1 MSDDIQNNE
10 DFDPELTQGE
20 GQEDGVTRIT
30 KVSGMYED
38 YFLDYASYVILERA
52 VPALNDGLKPVQR
65 RLLHAMKDMDDG
77 RYHKVANIIGQ
88 TMRFHPHGDA
98 SIGDALVQMGQKD
111 LLIDCQGNWGNILTG
126 DGAAAPRYIE
136 ARLTKF
142 ALHVAYSPK
151 VTEWQLSYDGRAN
164 EPLHLPM
171 KFPMLLAMGVEG
183 IAVGLS
189 TKILPH
195 NFNEL
200 VDASVKILQ
209 GKSVRLVSDFPTGG
223 MADFSNYNDG
233 VRGSRVRVRAK
244 ISQQDKNTLVISEIP
259 YSTTTQSLI
268 DSILKANDKGK
279 IKIKKIE
286 DNTAENVEILV
297 HLPAGISPD
306 KTIDALY
313 AFTNCEVCIA
323 PLACSI
329 HQDTPLFIGVREVM
343 KRSTIATREV
353 LKAELEI
360 KLSELQ
366 EQWHFASLERI
377 FIENKIYRDI
387 EEAETWEQVIEF
399 IRKGLTPHIQH
410 LMREVTDED
419 IARLTEIKIKRISK
433 FDSDKANDKILE
445 LEGKIE
451 AVKHDLAHLT
461 DFAIN
466 YFKDLK
472 ERFGKGRERKTEI
485 ATFDSVEAAKV
496 VIRNQKLY
504 VNREEGFV
512 GYGMKRDE
520 YVCDCSDIDDVIVI
534 RKDGKFS
541 VSKVKDKAFFGK
553 DIEYVAVWKKG
564 DERTVY
570 NVIYLNGASKVSY
583 VKRFSVTSITRDREY
598 DITQG
603 SKGSQ
608 LLYFTANPNGEAE
621 VVTVM
626 LRQLAKLKK
635 LKFDLDFADIAVK
648 GRASKGNIAT
658 KFSVKRIELKER
670 GESTLEAR
678 KVWFDTTVQRLNS
691 DGRGRLLGSF
701 KGEDRIL
708 IGDKNG
714 TLKVVV
720 PELTLHFDPDMLYLE
735 KLEEDRPI
743 SAVYFDGEKDRYFV
757 KRFLWEG
764 GDKEENIITAHPK
777 SELVFLCN
785 ASLPRIEMVY
795 RKQKGAEK
803 DPEEVLLSEFISVKG
818 IKAKGNQ
825 LTTDTLNKIV
835 GLEPLDEPEV
845 AVEELPDIAPAG
857 PSVEEPEAEVQKTE
871 PSTEPQESTAEVEK
885 KTEIKESVPKPEPP
899 KQNKGSYSA
908 DDEAP
913 QITLDF

>member
-20 GQEDGVTRIT
+20 VQEDGVTRIT

-151 VTEWQLSYDGRAN
+151 VTTWQLSYDGRAN

-195 NFNEL
+195 NFIEL
-200 VDASVKILQ
+200 IDASIKVLQEKSFKILP
-209 GKSVRLVSDFPTGG
+209 DFPTGG
-223 MADFSNYNDG
+223 IADFTNYNDG
-233 VRGSRVRVRAK
+233 ERGSRVRVRAR
-244 ISQQDKNTLVISEIP
+244 ISQLDKSTLVITEIP
-259 YSTTTQSLI
+259 FSTTTSSLI
-268 DSILKANDKGK
+268 DSVLKANDKGK

-286 DNTAENVEILV
+286 DNTAENVEILI
-297 HLPAGISPD
+297 HLPPGISPD

-313 AFTNCEVCIA
+313 AFTNCEVSIA

-329 HQDTPLFIGVREVM
+329 HEDTPLFIGVREVLR
-343 KRSTIATREV
+343 RSTEATKGI

-360 KLSELQ
+360 RLSELQ

-399 IRKGLTPHIQH
+399 IRKGLSPHIQH

-570 NVIYLNGASKVSY
+570 NVIYLDGASKVSY

-777 SELVFLCN
+777 SELVFLSN

-795 RKQKGAEK
+795 RKQKGVEK
-803 DPEEVLLSEFISVKG
+803 EPEEVLLSEFISVKG

-825 LTTDTLNKIV
+825 LTSDTLNKVV
-835 GLEPLDEPEV
+835 GLEPLEEPEV
-845 AVEELPDIAPAG
+845 EVDELPEITPDGPVQEHQPDTVEEKEI
-857 PSVEEPEAEVQKTE
+857 SVESSESKPAD
-871 PSTEPQESTAEVEK
+871 SQEKVVEK
-885 KTEIKESVPKPEPP
+885 PEITKEPR
-899 KQNKGSYSA
+899 KGSYGA
-908 DDEAP
+908 DDQAP

>member
-1 MSDDIQNNE
+1 MSENNINDE
-10 DFDPELTQGE
+10 LDPELGALPEDE
-20 GQEDGVTRIT
+20 GTRIT
-30 KVSGMYED
+30 QVSGMYKD

-65 RLLHAMKDMDDG
+65 RLLHAMKEMDDG

-98 SIGDALVQMGQKD
+98 SIGDALVQMGQKE
-111 LLIDCQGNWGNILTG
+111 LLIDTQGNWGNILTG

-200 VDASVKILQ
+200 VDASIKVLQ
-209 GKSVRLVSDFPTGG
+209 EKSFKLVPDFPTGG
-223 MADFSNYNDG
+223 IADFSNYNDG
-233 VRGSRVRVRAK
+233 LRGSRVRVRAR
-244 ISQQDKNTLVISEIP
+244 ISQLDKNTLVITEIP
-259 YSTTTQSLI
+259 FSTTTQTLI
-268 DSILKANDKGK
+268 DSVLKANDKGK

-297 HLPAGISPD
+297 HLPPGISPD

-313 AFTNCEVCIA
+313 AFTSCEVSIA
-323 PLACSI
+323 PLSCSI
-329 HQDTPLFIGVREVM
+329 HEDTPLFLGVRDIL
-343 KRSTIATREV
+343 KRSTEATKGI

-377 FIENKIYRDI
+377 FIEHKIYRDI

-399 IRKGLTPHIQH
+399 IHKGLQPHIGH
-410 LMREVTDED
+410 LMREITEED
-419 IARLTEIKIKRISK
+419 IVRLTEIRIKRISK

-451 AVKHDLAHLT
+451 AVKYDLDHLV

-472 ERFGKGRERKTEI
+472 ERFGKGRERKTEM
-485 ATFDSVEAAKV
+485 AAFDSVEAAKV
-496 VIRNQKLY
+496 VIQNQKLY

-534 RKDGKFS
+534 RRDGKYS

-553 DIEYVAVWKKG
+553 DIIHVSVWKKG

-570 NVIYLNGASKVSY
+570 NTIYTDGASKVSF
-583 VKRFSVTSITRDREY
+583 VKRFAVTSITRDREY

-603 SKGSQ
+603 TKGSDVI
-608 LLYFTANPNGEAE
+608 YFTANPNGEAE
-621 VVTVM
+621 VVTVL

-635 LKFDLDFADIAVK
+635 LKFDLDFAQIAVK
-648 GRASKGNIAT
+648 GRSSKGNITT
-658 KFSVKRIELKER
+658 KFPIKRVELKER

-678 KVWFDTTVQRLNS
+678 KVWFDPTVQRLNA
-691 DGRGRLLGSF
+691 DERGELLGSF
-701 KGEDRIL
+701 RGEDRLL
-708 IGDKNG
+708 IGLKNG

-720 PELTLHFDPDMLYLE
+720 PELTLHFDPEMIFLK
-735 KLEEDRPI
+735 KLEERPI
-743 SAVYFDGEKDRYFV
+743 TAVYFDGEKDRYFV
-757 KRFLWEG
+757 KRFDWEG

-777 SELVFLCN
+777 SELVFLSN
-785 ASLPRIEMVY
+785 DTYPRIELDF
-795 RKQKGAEK
+795 RKVKGKEREN
-803 DPEEVLLSEFISVKG
+803 EEVDLAEFIAVKG

-825 LTTDTLNKIV
+825 LTTETLNKVIA
-835 GLEPLDEPEV
+835 LESLPEPEL
-845 AVEELPDIAPAG
+845 EELDDDDIDHDGDDQGAGNEGSETSQPTSESAERTTPAP
-857 PSVEEPEAEVQKTE
+857 S
-871 PSTEPQESTAEVEK
+871 ESRGK
-885 KTEIKESVPKPEPP
+885 S
-899 KQNKGSYSA
+899 SYDA
-908 DDEAP
+908 DGMAP

>member
-1 MSDDIQNNE
+1 MSDDIQNPE
-10 DFDPELTQGE
+10 DFDPELTPDTVQEEE
-20 GQEDGVTRIT
+20 GTRIT
-30 KVSGMYED
+30 RVNGMYED

-65 RLLHAMKDMDDG
+65 RLLHAMKEMDDG
-77 RYHKVANIIGQ
+77 RFHKVANIIGQ

-195 NFNEL
+195 NFLEL
-200 VDASVKILQ
+200 IDASIKVLQ
-209 GKSVRLVSDFPTGG
+209 EKSFKLLPDFPTGG
-223 MADFSNYNDG
+223 IADFSNYNDG
-233 VRGSRVRVRAK
+233 ERGSRVRVRAR
-244 ISQQDKNTLVISEIP
+244 ISQLDKNTLVITEIP

-286 DNTAENVEILV
+286 DNTAEKVEILV

-306 KTIDALY
+306 KTIDPLY
-313 AFTNCEVCIA
+313 AFTNCEVSIA

-329 HQDTPLFIGVREVM
+329 HQDTPLFIGVREVL
-343 KRSTIATREV
+343 KRSTMATREV

-377 FIENKIYRDI
+377 FIEHKIYRDI

-399 IRKGLTPHIQH
+399 IRKGLTPHIKH

-419 IARLTEIKIKRISK
+419 IVRLTEIKIKRISK

-445 LEGKIE
+445 LEGKID

-461 DFAIN
+461 EFAIN

-472 ERFGKGRERKTEI
+472 EKFGKGRERKTEI

-520 YVCDCSDIDDVIVI
+520 YIGDCSDIDDIIVF

-564 DERTVY
+564 DDRTVY
-570 NVIYLNGASKVSY
+570 NAIYLDGASKVSY

-603 SKGSQ
+603 NKGSK

-621 VVTVM
+621 VVTVL

-635 LKFDLDFADIAVK
+635 LKFDLDFSDIAVK
-648 GRASKGNIAT
+648 GRGSKGNIAT
-658 KFSVKRIELKER
+658 KFSVKRVELKER

-678 KVWFDTTVQRLNS
+678 KVWFDETVQRLNS
-691 DGRGRLLGSF
+691 DERGRLIGSF

-708 IGDKNG
+708 IAEKNG
-714 TLKVVV
+714 ALKVVV
-720 PELTLHFDPDMLYLE
+720 PELTLHFDPDMIYLE
-735 KLEEDRPI
+735 KLEVDRPL
-743 SAVYFDGEKDRYFV
+743 SAVYFDGEKARYFV

-777 SELVFLCN
+777 SELVYLSN

-803 DPEEVLLSEFISVKG
+803 EPEEVLLSEFISVKG

-857 PSVEEPEAEVQKTE
+857 PSVEEPEAEDQKAE
-871 PSTEPQESTAEVEK
+871 PSAEPKEPTAEVEK
-885 KTEIKESVPKPEPP
+885 KEEIKESVPKPEPP
-899 KQNKGSYSA
+899 KQNTGSYSA

>member
-1 MSDDIQNNE
+1 MSDDIQSPE
-10 DFDPELTQGE
+10 DFDPELTPDTTQEEE
-20 GQEDGVTRIT
+20 GTRIT
-30 KVSGMYED
+30 RVSGMYED

-65 RLLHAMKDMDDG
+65 RLLHAMKEMDDG
-77 RYHKVANIIGQ
+77 RFHKVANIIGQ

-195 NFNEL
+195 NFVEL
-200 VDASVKILQ
+200 IDASIKVLQ
-209 GKSVRLVSDFPTGG
+209 EKSFKLFPDFPTGG
-223 MADFSNYNDG
+223 IADFSNYNDG
-233 VRGSRVRVRAK
+233 ERGSRVRVRAR
-244 ISQQDKNTLVISEIP
+244 ISQLDKNTLVITEIP

-313 AFTNCEVCIA
+313 AFTNCEVSIA

-329 HQDTPLFIGVREVM
+329 YQDTPLFIGVREVL
-343 KRSTIATREV
+343 KRSTMATREV

-377 FIENKIYRDI
+377 FIEHKIYRDI

-399 IRKGLTPHIQH
+399 IRKGLTPHIKH

-419 IARLTEIKIKRISK
+419 IVRLTEIKIKRISK
-433 FDSDKANDKILE
+433 FDSNKANDKILE
-445 LEGKIE
+445 LEGKIH

-461 DFAIN
+461 EFAIN

-472 ERFGKGRERKTEI
+472 EKFGKGRERKTEI

-512 GYGMKRDE
+512 GYGMRRDE
-520 YVCDCSDIDDVIVI
+520 YVCDCSDIDDIIVF
-534 RKDGKFS
+534 RKDGKYS
-541 VSKVKDKAFFGK
+541 VSKVKDKSFFGK

-564 DERTVY
+564 DDRTVY
-570 NVIYLNGASKVSY
+570 NAIYLDGASKVSY

-598 DITQG
+598 DISQGNKG
-603 SKGSQ
+603 SK

-621 VVTVM
+621 VVTVL

-635 LKFDLDFADIAVK
+635 LKFDLNFSEIAVK
-648 GRASKGNIAT
+648 GRGSKGNIAT
-658 KFSVKRIELKER
+658 KFSVKRVELKER

-678 KVWFDTTVQRLNS
+678 KVWFDETVQRLNS
-691 DGRGRLLGSF
+691 DERGRLIGSF

-708 IGDKNG
+708 IAEKNG
-714 TLKVVV
+714 ALKVVV
-720 PELTLHFDPDMLYLE
+720 PELALHFDPDMIYLE
-735 KLEEDRPI
+735 KLEADRPL
-743 SAVYFDGEKDRYFV
+743 SAVYFDGEKSRYFV

-777 SELVFLCN
+777 SELVYLSN
-785 ASLPRIEMVY
+785 ASLPRIEMLY
-795 RKQKGAEK
+795 RKQKGAHK
-803 DPEEVLLSEFISVKG
+803 DPEEVLLSEFISIKG

-845 AVEELPDIAPAG
+845 AVEELPDITPAG
-857 PSVEEPEAEVQKTE
+857 PSVEKPEVDIQDAESIEEKQELVAEVPKKDE
-871 PSTEPQESTAEVEK
+871 KKESPPKSEPQ
-885 KTEIKESVPKPEPP
+885 KE
-899 KQNKGSYSA
+899 NKGSYSA

>member
-1 MSDDIQNNE
+1 MSE
-10 DFDPELTQGE
+10 ELDPQMDGPSPEMQSDQVHEE
-20 GQEDGVTRIT
+20 GTRIT
-30 KVSGMYED
+30 RVSGMYED

-65 RLLHAMKDMDDG
+65 RLLHAMKEMDDG

-151 VTEWQLSYDGRAN
+151 VTDWQLSYDGRAN

-200 VDASVKILQ
+200 IDASVKVLQ
-209 GKSVRLVSDFPTGG
+209 GKSFKLVPDFPTGG
-223 MADFSNYNDG
+223 QADFSNYQG
-233 VRGSRVRVRAK
+233 GLRGSRVRVRAK

-297 HLPAGISPD
+297 HLPNGISPD

-313 AFTNCEVCIA
+313 AFTNCEVSIA
-323 PLACSI
+323 PLSCSI
-329 HQDTPLFIGVREVM
+329 HEDTPLFLGVSDILR
-343 KRSTIATREV
+343 RSTEATKQV

-360 KLSELQ
+360 RLGELQ

-377 FIENKIYRDI
+377 FIEKKIYRDI
-387 EEAETWEQVIEF
+387 EEAETWEQVLEF
-399 IRKGLTPHIQH
+399 IEKGLKPHIGH
-410 LMREVTDED
+410 LMREVTQED
-419 IARLTEIKIKRISK
+419 IVRLTEIKIKRISK
-433 FDSDKANDKILE
+433 FDTDKANDKILE
-445 LEGKIE
+445 LEGKID
-451 AVKHDLAHLT
+451 AVKHDLAHLIE
-461 DFAIN
+461 FAIA

-472 ERFGKGRERKTEI
+472 AKFGKGRERKTEI
-485 ATFDSVEAAKV
+485 ATFDSVEASKV

-512 GYGMKRDE
+512 GTSMKRDE
-520 YVCDCSDIDDVIVI
+520 YVADCSDIDDIIVI
-534 RKDGKFS
+534 RRDGKYS

-553 DIEYVAVWKKG
+553 DILHVAVWKKG

-570 NVIYLNGASKVSY
+570 NAIYLDGKSKVSY
-583 VKRFSVTSITRDREY
+583 VKRFIVKSITRDREY

-603 SKGSQ
+603 YANSKITY
-608 LLYFTANPNGEAE
+608 LTVNPNGEAE
-621 VVTVM
+621 KVQVL

-635 LKFDLDFADIAVK
+635 LKIDLDFADIAIK
-648 GRASKGNIAT
+648 GRASKGNIVT
-658 KFSVKRIELKER
+658 KFPVKRVELKEK

-678 KVWFDTTVQRLNS
+678 KIWFDPTVQRLNS
-691 DGRGRLLGSF
+691 DERGRLLGSF
-701 KGEDRIL
+701 KGEDRLL
-708 IGDKNG
+708 IGLKNG

-720 PELTLHFDPDMLYLE
+720 PELSLHFDSDMIYLE
-735 KLEEDRPI
+735 KLEADRPI
-743 SAVYFDGEKDRYFV
+743 SAVYFDGEKARYFV
-757 KRFLWEG
+757 KRFEWEG
-764 GDKEENIITAHPK
+764 GDRETNIITAHAK
-777 SELVFLCN
+777 SELSYLSN
-785 ASLPRIEMVY
+785 ATQPVIEMVY
-795 RKQKGAEK
+795 RKQGGQAK
-803 DPEEVLLSEFISVKG
+803 DPEKVVLSEFIAVKG
-818 IKAKGNQ
+818 IAAKGNQ
-825 LTTDTLNKIV
+825 LTTDTINKVV
-835 GLEPLDEPEV
+835 GLDPLPEPEPQTAVEVGEPVLDGPVVENTPPAAAAPSPKPFEGEDEP
-845 AVEELPDIAPAG
+845 
-857 PSVEEPEAEVQKTE
+857 
-871 PSTEPQESTAEVEK
+871 
-885 KTEIKESVPKPEPP
+885 
-899 KQNKGSYSA
+899 
-908 DDEAP
+908 P

>member
-1 MSDDIQNNE
+1 MSDDIQSPE
-10 DFDPELTQGE
+10 DFDPELTPDTTQEEE
-20 GQEDGVTRIT
+20 GTRIT
-30 KVSGMYED
+30 RVSGMYED

-77 RYHKVANIIGQ
+77 RFHKVANIIGQ

-195 NFNEL
+195 NFLEL
-200 VDASVKILQ
+200 IDASIKVLQ
-209 GKSVRLVSDFPTGG
+209 EKGFKLFPDFPTGG
-223 MADFSNYNDG
+223 IADFSNYNDG
-233 VRGSRVRVRAK
+233 ERGSRVRVRAR
-244 ISQQDKNTLVISEIP
+244 ISQLDKNTLVITEIP

-313 AFTNCEVCIA
+313 AFTNCEVSIA

-329 HQDTPLFIGVREVM
+329 YQDTPLFIGVREVL
-343 KRSTIATREV
+343 KRSTMATREV

-360 KLSELQ
+360 KLSELL

-399 IRKGLTPHIQH
+399 IRKGLTPHIKH
-410 LMREVTDED
+410 LMREVTDDD
-419 IARLTEIKIKRISK
+419 IVRLTEIKIKRISK
-433 FDSDKANDKILE
+433 FDSNKANDKIIE
-445 LEGKIE
+445 LEGKIDE
-451 AVKHDLAHLT
+451 VKHDLAHLT
-461 DFAIN
+461 EFAIN

-472 ERFGKGRERKTEI
+472 EKFGKGRMRKTEI

-520 YVCDCSDIDDVIVI
+520 YVCDCSDIDDIIVF
-534 RKDGKFS
+534 RKDGKYS
-541 VSKVKDKAFFGK
+541 VSKVKDKSFFGK
-553 DIEYVAVWKKG
+553 NIEYVAVWKKG
-564 DERTVY
+564 DDRTVY
-570 NVIYLNGASKVSY
+570 NAIYQDGASKVSY

-598 DITQG
+598 DISRGNKG
-603 SKGSQ
+603 SK

-621 VVTVM
+621 VVTVLM
-626 LRQLAKLKK
+626 RQLAKLKK
-635 LKFDLDFADIAVK
+635 LKFDLDFSEIAVK
-648 GRASKGNIAT
+648 GRGSKGNIAT
-658 KFSVKRIELKER
+658 KFSVKRVELKER

-678 KVWFDTTVQRLNS
+678 KVWFDETVQRLNS
-691 DGRGRLLGSF
+691 DERGRLIGSF

-708 IGDKNG
+708 IAEKNG
-714 TLKVVV
+714 ALKVVV
-720 PELTLHFDPDMLYLE
+720 PELTLHFDPDMIYLE
-735 KLEEDRPI
+735 KLEADRPV
-743 SAVYFDGEKDRYFV
+743 SAVYFDGEKSRYFV

-777 SELVFLCN
+777 SELVYLSN
-785 ASLPRIEMVY
+785 ASLPRIEMLY
-795 RKQKGAEK
+795 RKQKGTQK

-835 GLEPLDEPEV
+835 GLEPLNEPEV
-845 AVEELPDIAPAG
+845 AVEELPDITPAG
-857 PSVEEPEAEVQKTE
+857 PSVGEVEVDIQDAERIEEKQEPVAELPRKGEKKELAPKSE
-871 PSTEPQESTAEVEK
+871 PS
-885 KTEIKESVPKPEPP
+885 KE
-899 KQNKGSYSA
+899 NKGSYSA

>member
-1 MSDDIQNNE
+1 MSDDIQNPE
-10 DFDPELTQGE
+10 DFDPELTPDTVQEEE
-20 GQEDGVTRIT
+20 GTRIT
-30 KVSGMYED
+30 RVNGMYED

-65 RLLHAMKDMDDG
+65 RLLHAMKEMDDG
-77 RYHKVANIIGQ
+77 RFHKVANIIGQ

-195 NFNEL
+195 NFLEL
-200 VDASVKILQ
+200 IDASIKVLQ
-209 GKSVRLVSDFPTGG
+209 EKSFKLLPDFPTGG
-223 MADFSNYNDG
+223 IADFSNYNDG
-233 VRGSRVRVRAK
+233 ERGSRVRVRAR
-244 ISQQDKNTLVISEIP
+244 ISQLDKNTLVITEIP

-286 DNTAENVEILV
+286 DNTAEKVEILV

-313 AFTNCEVCIA
+313 AFTNCEVSIA

-329 HQDTPLFIGVREVM
+329 HQDTPLFIGVREVL
-343 KRSTIATREV
+343 KRSTLATREV

-377 FIENKIYRDI
+377 FIEHKIYRDI

-419 IARLTEIKIKRISK
+419 IVRLTEIKIKRISK

-445 LEGKIE
+445 LEGRID

-461 DFAIN
+461 EFAIN

-472 ERFGKGRERKTEI
+472 EKFGKGRERKTEI

-520 YVCDCSDIDDVIVI
+520 YVGDCSDIDDIIVF

-564 DERTVY
+564 DDRKVY
-570 NVIYLNGASKVSY
+570 NAIYLDGVSKVSY

-603 SKGSQ
+603 NKGSK

-621 VVTVM
+621 VVTVL

-635 LKFDLDFADIAVK
+635 LKFDLDFSDIAVK
-648 GRASKGNIAT
+648 GRGSKGNIAT
-658 KFSVKRIELKER
+658 KFSVKRVELKER

-678 KVWFDTTVQRLNS
+678 KVWFDDTVQRLNS
-691 DGRGRLLGSF
+691 DERGRLIGSF

-708 IGDKNG
+708 IAEKNG
-714 TLKVVV
+714 ALKVVV
-720 PELTLHFDPDMLYLE
+720 PELTLHFDPEMIYLE
-735 KLEEDRPI
+735 KLAVNRPL
-743 SAVYFDGEKDRYFV
+743 SAVYFDGEKSRYFV

-777 SELVFLCN
+777 SELLYISN
-785 ASLPRIEMVY
+785 ASLPRIQMVY
-795 RKQKGAEK
+795 RKQKGVEK
-803 DPEEVLLSEFISVKG
+803 DPEEVFHVKNL
-818 IKAKGNQ
+818 K
-825 LTTDTLNKIV
+825 
-835 GLEPLDEPEV
+835 
-845 AVEELPDIAPAG
+845 
-857 PSVEEPEAEVQKTE
+857 
-871 PSTEPQESTAEVEK
+871 
-885 KTEIKESVPKPEPP
+885 
-899 KQNKGSYSA
+899 
-908 DDEAP
+908 
-913 QITLDF
+913 

>member
-1 MSDDIQNNE
+1 MSDDIQSPE
-10 DFDPELTQGE
+10 DFDPELTPDAVHEE
-20 GQEDGVTRIT
+20 GGTRIT

-65 RLLHAMKDMDDG
+65 RLLHAMKEMDDG
-77 RYHKVANIIGQ
+77 RFHKVANIIGQ

-195 NFNEL
+195 NFLEL
-200 VDASVKILQ
+200 IDASIKVLQ
-209 GKSVRLVSDFPTGG
+209 EKSFKLYPDFPTGG
-223 MADFSNYNDG
+223 IADFSNYNDG
-233 VRGSRVRVRAK
+233 ERGSRVRVRAR
-244 ISQQDKNTLVISEIP
+244 ISQLDKNTLVITEIP
-259 YSTTTQSLI
+259 FSTTTQSLI

-286 DNTAENVEILV
+286 DNTAEHVEILV
-297 HLPAGISPD
+297 HLPPGISPD

-313 AFTNCEVCIA
+313 AFTNCEVSIA

-329 HQDTPLFIGVREVM
+329 HQDTPLFIGVRDVLV
-343 KRSTIATREV
+343 RSTMATRQV

-366 EQWHFASLERI
+366 EQWHFSSLERI
-377 FIENKIYRDI
+377 FIEKKIYRDI

-399 IRKGLTPHIQH
+399 IRKGLTPHIKH

-419 IARLTEIKIKRISK
+419 IVRLTEIKIKRISK
-433 FDSDKANDKILE
+433 FDSDKANDKIIE

-461 DFAIN
+461 EFAIN
-466 YFKDLK
+466 YFRDLK
-472 ERFGKGRERKTEI
+472 EKFGKGRERKTEI

-520 YVCDCSDIDDVIVI
+520 YVCDCSDIDDIIVV
-534 RKDGKFS
+534 RSDGKFS

-553 DIEYVAVWKKG
+553 NIEFVAVWKKG
-564 DERTVY
+564 DDRTVY
-570 NVIYLNGASKVSY
+570 NAIYVDGASKVSY
-583 VKRFSVTSITRDREY
+583 VKRFSVTSVTRDREY
-598 DITQG
+598 DISQG
-603 SKGSQ
+603 NKGSR

-621 VVTVM
+621 VVTVL

-635 LKFDLDFADIAVK
+635 LKFDLDFSEISVK
-648 GRASKGNIAT
+648 GRGSKGNIAT
-658 KFSVKRIELKER
+658 KFPVKRVELKER

-678 KVWFDTTVQRLNS
+678 KVWFDETVQRLNS

-708 IGDKNG
+708 IAEKNG
-714 TLKVVV
+714 ALKVAV
-720 PELTLHFDPDMLYLE
+720 PELTLHFDPEMIYLE
-735 KLEEDRPI
+735 KLELERPL
-743 SAVYFDGEKDRYFV
+743 SAVYFDGEKARYFV

-777 SELVFLCN
+777 SELVYLSN

-803 DPEEVLLSEFISVKG
+803 DPEEVLLSDFISVKG

-835 GLEPLDEPEV
+835 GLEPLNEPEV

-857 PSVEEPEAEVQKTE
+857 PSVEEAEAKAEEIEPTEEQREPTIEVAKE
-871 PSTEPQESTAEVEK
+871 EG
-885 KTEIKESVPKPEPP
+885 IKESAPKSEPQ
-899 KQNKGSYSA
+899 KNNKGSYNA
-908 DDEAP
+908 DDQAP